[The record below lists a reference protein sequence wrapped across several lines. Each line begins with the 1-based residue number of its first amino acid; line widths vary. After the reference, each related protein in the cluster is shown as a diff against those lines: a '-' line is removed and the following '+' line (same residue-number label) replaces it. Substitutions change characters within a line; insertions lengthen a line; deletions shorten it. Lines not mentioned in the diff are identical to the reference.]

1 MAGSHRAERP
11 ATRSRKLSRAVWIA
25 VIVALIAATYIGAHH
40 IFSSAPSTD
49 APKHSVSTRLASPT
63 ASPSTPAATPTPS
76 PTTSAKPAATKLLP
90 RVKPTVARR
99 LTVAGVLGA
108 TLDNSIEPKA
118 GQFTPASTVG
128 VARWGSRGLPSSPGS
143 DTVYIVGKVDGP
155 TSAFRRLGALHAG
168 SKVVLRTDTGL
179 LTYTVRSVGTH
190 RANGLLTGP
199 AFRAHVPGRLIL
211 IGIEYSG
218 ANRTGSVLVVTAQLS
233 AAKRT

>member
-11 ATRSRKLSRAVWIA
+11 ATGSRKLSRAVWIA
-25 VIVALIAATYIGAHH
+25 VIAALIAGTYVGVHGL
-40 IFSSAPSTD
+40 FSSAPSAN
-49 APKHSVSTRLASPT
+49 APPHPASSRRPSPT
-63 ASPSTPAATPTPS
+63 AAPSTPAATPTAS
-76 PTTSAKPAATKLLP
+76 PTTPAKPAASKRLA

-118 GQFTPASTVG
+118 GQFTPASTAG
-128 VARWGSRGLPSSPGS
+128 VARWGSRGLPSSPGT
-143 DTVYIVGKVDGP
+143 DTVFIVGKVDGP
-155 TSAFRRLGALHAG
+155 TTAFRRLGALHAG
-168 SKVVLRTDTGL
+168 SKVVLRTDAGL
-179 LTYTVRSVGTH
+179 LTYTVLSVGAH

-199 AFRAHVPGRLIL
+199 AFREHVPGRLIL

-233 AAKRT
+233 AAQRT